1 MPIRQNEVRADS
13 VNRRVMLRYSS
24 NAEQIIYYGLFA
36 VPQLSL
42 LSLDELER
50 LLSPDLRNIFS
61 FRIRQTRST
70 R

>member
-13 VNRRVMLRYSS
+13 VDRRVVLRYSS
-24 NAEQIIYYGLFA
+24 NAEQIIYYNLFA
-36 VPQLSL
+36 VPQSGLF
-42 LSLDELER
+42 LDELER
-50 LLSPDLRNIFS
+50 LLSLDLKNIFS